1 MKNEKYKEQNW
12 ADHAVTCT
20 GRPKKNYYFTF
31 CLISTATSI
40 LEGWDIFHLK
50 GDIHS
55 FVSSISSFLWDNG
68 EPRYEQN
75 KIGYQ
80 ISRIRKTVLL
90 QFLQKKCPAQ
100 NRLFLVTKN
109 VFFVIFFFSY
119 LKRVFSELMLLELDD
134 LLGLSLLR
142 NFFSAARS
150 IFLVNIAQYFQFF

>member
-1 MKNEKYKEQNW
+1 MK
-12 ADHAVTCT
+12 
-20 GRPKKNYYFTF
+20 G
-31 CLISTATSI
+31 
-40 LEGWDIFHLK
+40 G
-50 GDIHS
+50 IHS

-100 NRLFLVTKN
+100 KRLFLVTKN